1 MSMAYGETFRP
12 LKEGAVVTGTVV
24 HIDREGVLVD
34 VGTKSDGLIPPNEL
48 SRDPGAQDVVK
59 IGQIEAQTGTL
70 ATYGWM
76 GYQGAR
82 LAIDEINRAGGFK
95 VGAKTYKLELVSQDT
110 RGNPQEALI
119 QIKGLLEQQRVKYV
133 FGPFLTN
140 VFNGIEPY
148 ATQNNGKFLM
158 MGGATAIHAMLGKPN
173 HEYLI
178 RTWNW
183 DAGASGFGQLMVDYL
198 KQQGAKKTAMLFQ
211 NDAFGK
217 VAVDI
222 YSPIFQKAGIEL
234 QIELFEPGTKDYSA
248 PLAKLA
254 AGKPEFLFPGYTDA
268 VLYDIVR
275 QATETGLFKRFFLVR
290 GSMGPGLKNKDLI
303 DDYIAYLP
311 KYFEEAEKKEPKVK
325 AFVAAYKQFYKTNEF
340 PYDQAPLCSSSCY
353 DHVYMLVEAMKK
365 AGTVDDPA
373 AVKKQLM
380 SMTYDGLWKIRFDEK
395 GEAVFNFDVV
405 RLRKG
410 GAIEVTTVNP
420 K

>member
-1 MSMAYGETFRP
+1 MTRRMVAV
-12 LKEGAVVTGTVV
+12 LGAAAL
-24 HIDREGVLVD
+24 GV
-34 VGTKSDGLIPPNEL
+34 SFAAQ
-48 SRDPGAQDVVK
+48 AQDVVK

-76 GYQGAR
+76 GYQGAK

-254 AGKPEFLFPGYTDA
+254 AAKPEFLFPGYTDA

-353 DHVYMLVEAMKK
+353 DHVYMLVDAMKK
-365 AGTVDDPA
+365 AGTVDDVA
-373 AVKKQLM
+373 KVKQALL
-380 SMTYDGLWKIRFDEK
+380 SENYHGLWNIRYDAS
-395 GEAVFNFDVV
+395 GEAVFDFDV
-405 RLRKG
+405 LHMRKG
-410 GAIEVTTVNP
+410 GAITATRVTP
-420 K
+420 H

>member
-1 MSMAYGETFRP
+1 MKIRIGVVAAALAAASTA
-12 LKEGAVVTGTVV
+12 AV
-24 HIDREGVLVD
+24 
-34 VGTKSDGLIPPNEL
+34 
-48 SRDPGAQDVVK
+48 AQDVVK

-76 GYQGAR
+76 GHQGANM
-82 LAIDEINRAGGFK
+82 AVAEINNAGGFN
-95 VGAKTYKLELVSQDT
+95 VGGKTYKLELISPDT
-110 RGNPQEALI
+110 RANPQDALI
-119 QIKGLLEQQRVKYV
+119 QLKAMVEQQHVRYV

-148 ATQNNGKFLM
+148 ATQQNGKILM
-158 MGGATAIHAMLGKPN
+158 MGGATAIHAQLGKPN
-173 HEYLI
+173 HNYLL

-183 DAGASGFGQLMVDYL
+183 DAGSAGFGQLLVDYL
-198 KQQGAKKTAMLFQ
+198 KKQGAKKTAMLFQ

-222 YSPIFQKAGIEL
+222 YAPIFKNAGIDL
-234 QIELFEPGTKDYSA
+234 QIELFEPGTKDFSA

-254 AGKPEFLFPGYTDA
+254 AGKPDYLFPGYTDA

-275 QATETGLFKRFFLVR
+275 QATETGLLKKFFLVR
-290 GSMGPGLKNKDLI
+290 GSMAPGLKNKDLI

-311 KYFEEAEKKEPKVK
+311 KYFEQAEKTEPKVK
-325 AFVAAYKQFYKTNEF
+325 AFIGKYKAFYKTNEF

-365 AGTVDDPA
+365 AGTVDDVAKVKA
-373 AVKKQLM
+373 ALM
-380 SMTYDGLWKIRFDEK
+380 KEHYSGLWNIRYDDT
-395 GEAVFNFDVV
+395 GEAVFDFDV
-405 RLRKG
+405 LHMRKG
-410 GAIEVTTVNP
+410 GAITATRVNP

>member
-1 MSMAYGETFRP
+1 MTRRIIAV
-12 LKEGAVVTGTVV
+12 LGAAALG
-24 HIDREGVLVD
+24 I
-34 VGTKSDGLIPPNEL
+34 SFAA
-48 SRDPGAQDVVK
+48 SAQDVVR

-95 VGAKTYKLELVSQDT
+95 VGTKAYKLELVSQDT

-119 QIKGLLEQQRVKYV
+119 QLKNLLEQQKVKYV

-158 MGGATAIHAMLGKPN
+158 MGGATAIHAMLGKPD

-183 DAGASGFGQLMVDYL
+183 DAGEAGFGQLMVDYL
-198 KQQGAKKTAMLFQ
+198 KKQGAKKTAMLFQ

-222 YSPIFQKAGIEL
+222 YSPIFKQAGIEL

-254 AGKPEFLFPGYTDA
+254 AGKPDFLFPGYTDA

-311 KYFEEAEKKEPKVK
+311 KYFEDAEKKEPKVK
-325 AFVAAYKQFYKTNEF
+325 TFVAAYKAFYKTNDF

-365 AGTVDDPA
+365 AGTVDDVA
-373 AVKKQLM
+373 KVRQALLAE
-380 SMTYDGLWKIRFDEK
+380 SYRGLWNIRFDST
-395 GEAVFNFDVV
+395 GEAVFDFDV
-405 RLRKG
+405 LHMKKG
-410 GAIEVTTVNP
+410 GAISATRVNP

>member
-1 MSMAYGETFRP
+1 MKIR
-12 LKEGAVVTGTVV
+12 
-24 HIDREGVLVD
+24 IGVAAALAAAAIAP
-34 VGTKSDGLIPPNEL
+34 VGIAF
-48 SRDPGAQDVVK
+48 AQDVVK

-76 GYQGAR
+76 GHQGANM
-82 LAIDEINRAGGFK
+82 AISEINAKGGFK
-95 VGAKTYKLELVSQDT
+95 VGGKTYKLELISPDT
-110 RGNPQEALI
+110 RANPQDALI
-119 QIKGLLEQQRVKYV
+119 QLKSMLEQQKVKFV

-158 MGGATAIHAMLGKPN
+158 MGGATAIHAQLGTPN
-173 HEYLI
+173 HDYLM

-183 DAGASGFGQLMVDYL
+183 DAGSSGFGQLLVDYL
-198 KQQGAKKTAMLFQ
+198 KKQGAKKTAMLFQ

-222 YSPIFQKAGIEL
+222 YSPIFKGAGIEL
-234 QIELFEPGTKDYSA
+234 QIELFEPGTKDFSA

-254 AGKPEFLFPGYTDA
+254 AGKPDYLFPGYTDA

-275 QATETGLFKRFFLVR
+275 QATETGLFKKFFLVR
-290 GSMGPGLKNKDLI
+290 GSMAPGLKNKDLI

-311 KYFEEAEKKEPKVK
+311 KYFEQAEKTEPKVK
-325 AFVAAYKQFYKTNEF
+325 DFVAKYKAFYKTNDF

-353 DHVYMLVEAMKK
+353 DHVYMLVGAMEK
-365 AGTVDDPA
+365 AGTVDDTAKIKA
-373 AVKKQLM
+373 ALM
-380 SMTYDGLWKIRFDEK
+380 SMTYDGLWKIRYDK
-395 GEAVFNFDVV
+395 TGEAVFDFDV
-405 RLRKG
+405 LHMRKG
-410 GAIEVTTVNP
+410 GAITATRVNP

>member
-1 MSMAYGETFRP
+1 MTRHMVAV
-12 LKEGAVVTGTVV
+12 LGAAAL
-24 HIDREGVLVD
+24 GV
-34 VGTKSDGLIPPNEL
+34 SFAAQ
-48 SRDPGAQDVVK
+48 AQDVVK

-254 AGKPEFLFPGYTDA
+254 AAKPEFLFPGYTDA

-365 AGTVDDPA
+365 AGTVDDVA
-373 AVKKQLM
+373 KVKQALL
-380 SMTYDGLWKIRFDEK
+380 SENYHGLWNLRYDAS
-395 GEAVFNFDVV
+395 GEAVFDFDV
-405 RLRKG
+405 LHMRKG
-410 GAIEVTTVNP
+410 GAITATRVTP
-420 K
+420 H

>member
-1 MSMAYGETFRP
+1 MTRRMVAV
-12 LKEGAVVTGTVV
+12 LGAAAL
-24 HIDREGVLVD
+24 GV
-34 VGTKSDGLIPPNEL
+34 SFAAQ
-48 SRDPGAQDVVK
+48 AQDVVK

-254 AGKPEFLFPGYTDA
+254 AAKPEFLFPGYTDA

-365 AGTVDDPA
+365 AGTVDDVA
-373 AVKKQLM
+373 KVKQALL
-380 SMTYDGLWKIRFDEK
+380 SENYHGLCNLRYDAS
-395 GEAVFNFDVV
+395 GEAVFDFDV
-405 RLRKG
+405 LHMRKG
-410 GAIEVTTVNP
+410 GAITATRVTP
-420 K
+420 H

>member
-1 MSMAYGETFRP
+1 MS
-12 LKEGAVVTGTVV
+12 KGAAAAFCAAA
-24 HIDREGVLVD
+24 LA
-34 VGTKSDGLIPPNEL
+34 
-48 SRDPGAQDVVK
+48 GALFAGPSSGQEVVK

-76 GYQGAR
+76 GHQGAQ
-82 LAIDEINRAGGFK
+82 LAIEEINRAGGFV
-95 VGAKTYKLELVSQDT
+95 VGGKTYKLELVSPDT
-110 RGNPQEALI
+110 RANPQEALI
-119 QIKGLLEQQRVKYV
+119 QLKQLLEQHKVRYV
-133 FGPFLTN
+133 YGPFLTN

-158 MGGATAIHAMLGKPN
+158 MGGATSMHAMLGKPD
-173 HEYLI
+173 HDYLL

-183 DAGASGFGQLMVDYL
+183 DAGPSGFGQMLVDYL
-198 KQQGAKKTAMLFQ
+198 KKQGPKRVAMLFQ

-222 YSPIFQKAGIEL
+222 YSPIFKQAGIDL
-234 QIELFEPGTKDYSA
+234 QIELFEPGTKDFSA

-254 AGKPEFLFPGYTDA
+254 SGKPDFLFPGYTDA

-275 QATETGLFKRFFLVR
+275 QATETGQFKRFFLVR
-290 GSMGPGLKNKDLI
+290 GSMAPGLKNKDLI

-325 AFVAAYKQFYKTNEF
+325 TFVAAYKAFYKQDF

-353 DHVYMLVEAMKK
+353 DHVYMLVEAMKR
-365 AGTVDDPA
+365 AGTVDHVGE
-373 AVKKQLM
+373 VKKQLM
-380 SMTYDGLWKIRFDEK
+380 SMTYSGLWNIRFDPS
-395 GEAVFNFDVV
+395 GEAVFDFDV
-405 RLRKG
+405 LHMRKG
-410 GAIEVTTVNP
+410 GTITATRVEP

>member
-1 MSMAYGETFRP
+1 MTRGIVAV
-12 LKEGAVVTGTVV
+12 LGAAALAVSLGAQ
-24 HIDREGVLVD
+24 
-34 VGTKSDGLIPPNEL
+34 
-48 SRDPGAQDVVK
+48 AQDVVK

-76 GYQGAR
+76 GYQGAK

-95 VGAKTYKLELVSQDT
+95 VGNKTYKLELASQDT
-110 RGNPQEALI
+110 RGSPQDALI
-119 QIKGLLEQQRVKYV
+119 QLKGLLEQQRVKYV

-158 MGGATAIHAMLGKPN
+158 MGGATAIHAQLGKPS

-183 DAGASGFGQLMVDYL
+183 DAGPSGFGQLMVDYL
-198 KQQGAKKTAMLFQ
+198 KKQGAKKTAMLFQ

-222 YSPIFQKAGIEL
+222 YSPIFQKAGIDL

-254 AGKPEFLFPGYTDA
+254 ASKPDFLFPGYTDA

-311 KYFEEAEKKEPKVK
+311 KYFEEAEKNEPKVK
-325 AFVAAYKQFYKTNEF
+325 AFVAAYKKFYNTNDF

-365 AGTVDDPA
+365 AGTVDDVA
-373 AVKKQLM
+373 KVKQALL
-380 SMTYDGLWKIRFDEK
+380 SENYHGLWNIRFDST
-395 GEAVFNFDVV
+395 GEAVFDFDV
-405 RLRKG
+405 LHMRKG
-410 GAIEVTTVNP
+410 GAITATRVNP
-420 K
+420 H

>member
-1 MSMAYGETFRP
+1 MNRSIVAV
-12 LKEGAVVTGTVV
+12 LGAAAL
-24 HIDREGVLVD
+24 GVSLAAQ
-34 VGTKSDGLIPPNEL
+34 
-48 SRDPGAQDVVK
+48 AQDVVK
-59 IGQIEAQTGTL
+59 LGQIEAQTGTL

-76 GYQGAR
+76 GYQGAK
-82 LAIDEINRAGGFK
+82 LAIDEINRKGGFK

-119 QIKGLLEQQRVKYV
+119 QLKGLLEQQKVKYV

-183 DAGASGFGQLMVDYL
+183 DAGESGFGQLMVDYL
-198 KQQGAKKTAMLFQ
+198 KKQGAKKTAMLFQ

-222 YSPIFQKAGIEL
+222 YSPIFQKAGIDL

-254 AGKPEFLFPGYTDA
+254 AGKPDFLFPGYTDA

-311 KYFEEAEKKEPKVK
+311 KYFEDAEKKEPKVK
-325 AFVAAYKQFYKTNEF
+325 EFVAAYKQYYKTNDF

-353 DHVYMLVEAMKK
+353 DHVYMLVQAMQK
-365 AGTVDDPA
+365 AGTVDDVA
-373 AVKKQLM
+373 KVKQALL
-380 SMTYDGLWKIRFDEK
+380 SENYRGLWNIRFDHT
-395 GEAVFNFDVV
+395 GEAVFDFDV
-405 RLRKG
+405 LHMHKG
-410 GAIEVTTVNP
+410 GNITATRVNP
-420 K
+420 H